1 MKSIFR
7 RLLPLSIL
15 LLAALFSCDGGSQP
29 SQIYDAAM
37 SDGILCVILDSG
49 HGLSDTGALNEENLG
64 TLTEADI
71 NFAITCKLAELL
83 TGRGYTV
90 VMTHDGKTQPETEYD
105 DGKATYGPSERAD
118 FSNANPADLFI
129 SIHSDSFPSDPS
141 VYGTRVYY
149 PVDTPNSSSLDKYF
163 AQTFKKTFEAAFP
176 NDKQVIMH
184 DMHGQDCY
192 TVLYKTTAP
201 SVLIETGFISN
212 KEDAAR
218 ISDGQWQ
225 AEFATVIADAI
236 DAYFAK

>member
-90 VMTHDGKTQPETEYD
+90 VIDARRK
-105 DGKATYGPSERAD
+105 
-118 FSNANPADLFI
+118 
-129 SIHSDSFPSDPS
+129 
-141 VYGTRVYY
+141 
-149 PVDTPNSSSLDKYF
+149 
-163 AQTFKKTFEAAFP
+163 
-176 NDKQVIMH
+176 
-184 DMHGQDCY
+184 
-192 TVLYKTTAP
+192 
-201 SVLIETGFISN
+201 
-212 KEDAAR
+212 DAAR
-218 ISDGQWQ
+218 NRI
-225 AEFATVIADAI
+225 
-236 DAYFAK
+236 